1 MKKSSF
7 KKLKSRL
14 GYTLTEALVTVAI
27 LGILVAASAAGITG
41 VLATRRGMIEN
52 ADSQVLGSTVVD
64 FVAHELRFGQNI
76 KIVTDSGTEIL
87 QLDSS
92 DYGEQVQM
100 YLENGRIF
108 IGETRGDAPDR
119 KVFEVLGE
127 AAYSGLKITEFKF
140 EINRAGGYIEANIE
154 ISSPKGDVLWRE
166 SLKVNPLNEI
176 V

>member
-92 DYGEQVQM
+92 DYGEQVRM
-100 YLENGRIF
+100 YLNKDGRIH
-108 IGETRGDAPDR
+108 IVETRGKGTKEDFD
-119 KVFEVLGE
+119 VLGE
-127 AAYSGLKITEFKF
+127 AAYSGLEITKF
-140 EINRAGGYIEANIE
+140 EFEIKDGHVTADIE
-154 ISSPKGDVLWRE
+154 ISSPKGDVLWSE
-166 SLKVNPLNEI
+166 KLNVSPLNEI

>member
-1 MKKSSF
+1 M
-7 KKLKSRL
+7 

-52 ADSQVLGSTVVD
+52 ADSQVLGSTIVD

-76 KIVTDSGTEIL
+76 KTVTDGSL

-100 YLENGRIF
+100 YLNKEDGRIF
-108 IGETRGDAPDR
+108 IRETRGAVSDR

-127 AAYSGLKITEFKF
+127 AAYSGLKITKFEFK
-140 EINRAGGYIEANIE
+140 IDGGYVTADIE
-154 ISSPKGDVLWRE
+154 ISSPKGNVLWSQR
-166 SLKVNPLNEI
+166 LKVNPLNEI